1 MTLQRPYF
9 NLAAEEYFL
18 KTLDTQAADYVF
30 IYVNSPA
37 VVVGRNQNIY
47 EEVNLHYC
55 LDKQIDICRRISG
68 GGTVFHDLGNI
79 NIAFFKASKSNNI
92 NNYEYFM
99 QDLFRFLE
107 SKGIKA
113 YLNERNSIFV
123 GNKKIGGNAQFTDR
137 RNIVSHCTLLF
148 DADLNQLEQAIQSPF
163 KQIESRAS
171 KSVRSEVINLSQLLK
186 ETTMV
191 QFLQELQTFYEQH
204 SRFQLVLLNENE
216 QSLIKMQYMPK
227 YESFD
232 WIYARSPKC
241 EIYVKNEH
249 FVIENGHVL
258 SSSKDLLQKMKFVPK
273 DELKIYFE

>member
-1 MTLQRPYF
+1 MQRPYF

-55 LDKQIDICRRISG
+55 LDMQIDVCRRISG

-79 NIAFFKASKSNNI
+79 NIAFFKGSKSNNI

-107 SKGIKA
+107 SKGINA

-148 DADLNQLEQAIQSPF
+148 DANLNQLEQAIHSPF

-186 ETTMV
+186 DTTMA
-191 QFLQELQTFYEQH
+191 QFLEELQIFYQQY
-204 SRFQLVLLNENE
+204 SPFQLVVLNENE
-216 QSLIKMQYMPK
+216 QTCIKTQYMPK

-258 SSSKDLLQKMKFVPK
+258 SSSKDLLKKMKFIPK
-273 DELKIYFE
+273 EELKIYFE